1 MNHESTTE
9 KWIQGW
15 IVGKELVL
23 TSIVTFRFPKNGTQC
38 HLLVIKVVGTFVPY
52 SLRIVC
58 RKEKTLPRHG
68 TVSSGGVRVFG
79 GTLCS
84 VSHFHKPYAVSSVK
98 RLSCWSFALHLWE
111 EMTRSLR
118 LRTAIPMIIE
128 ISLADPQMNDTPLRR
143 KSCYPPSPK
152 NRLHR

>member
-23 TSIVTFRFPKNGTQC
+23 TSIVTFRFTKNGTQC

-58 RKEKTLPRHG
+58 RKEKTPSLG
-68 TVSSGGVRVFG
+68 TGQCHREGCVCLEARYVLCHISTNR
-79 GTLCS
+79 TLCHLSKGS
-84 VSHFHKPYAVSSVK
+84 VVGVSPFICGK
-98 RLSCWSFALHLWE
+98 R
-111 EMTRSLR
+111 
-118 LRTAIPMIIE
+118 
-128 ISLADPQMNDTPLRR
+128 
-143 KSCYPPSPK
+143 
-152 NRLHR
+152 

>member
-1 MNHESTTE
+1 
-9 KWIQGW
+9 
-15 IVGKELVL
+15 
-23 TSIVTFRFPKNGTQC
+23 
-38 HLLVIKVVGTFVPY
+38 
-52 SLRIVC
+52 
-58 RKEKTLPRHG
+58 
-68 TVSSGGVRVFG
+68 VFG